1 MRKRSKGS
9 WRPLVQALPM
19 LVTGY
24 LAVILI
30 CAVVFAAV
38 EGKPIGVGLWWSF
51 VTAMTIGYGDVFPV
65 TTAGK
70 IVAVALMHAVPL
82 FLVPLITAKMA
93 AKMIVD
99 SDAFTHAEQEEIK
112 QTLARIEARLD
123 AGFGTHFEAG
133 R

>member
-1 MRKRSKGS
+1 MRKRSRGS
-9 WRPLVQALPM
+9 WRPIIQALPM

-24 LAVILI
+24 LTVILL
-30 CAVVFAAV
+30 CAALFAAF
-38 EGKPIGVGLWWSF
+38 EGKPIDVGLWWSF

-70 IVAVALMHAVPL
+70 VVAVVLMHAVPL

-123 AGFGTHFEAG
+123 TRG
-133 R
+133 

>member
-1 MRKRSKGS
+1 MRKRSRGS
-9 WRPLVQALPM
+9 WRPIIQALPM

-24 LAVILI
+24 LTVILV
-30 CAVVFAAV
+30 CAALFSVI
-38 EGKPIGVGLWWSF
+38 EGKPIDVGLWWSF

-65 TTAGK
+65 TAAGK
-70 IVAVALMHAVPL
+70 VVAVVLMHAVPL

-112 QTLARIEARLD
+112 QTLARIEARLESGLD
-123 AGFGTHFEAG
+123 TRG
-133 R
+133 

>member
-1 MRKRSKGS
+1 
-9 WRPLVQALPM
+9 M

-24 LAVILI
+24 LAIILI
-30 CAVVFAAV
+30 CAVLFAV
-38 EGKPIGVGLWWSF
+38 IEGKPIGVGIWWSF

-70 IVAVALMHAVPL
+70 IVAVGLMHAVPL

-112 QTLARIEARLD
+112 QTLARIEAQLQKRP
-123 AGFGTHFEAG
+123 
-133 R
+133 